1 MPSSFLSST
10 SAICEVGGRGS
21 SRCGGVPNEGRRG
34 VSRDRGTRWLEVV
47 FDLRSWLNADANGP
61 SSNVQEHHLLAK
73 FVPIHERAASTCNS
87 VDSELP
93 AGTVVES
100 KLRQRRA
107 LEPICFHWRGIH
119 SHKLP
124 ASISNCIFTNARP
137 WGSRGSSSPSRLIIA
152 ADLGL
157 TIDCIDS
164 NENLCDHAKNAHK
177 RLRAGCSLQGCR
189 ATTALM
195 EQVLKH

>member
-1 MPSSFLSST
+1 M
-10 SAICEVGGRGS
+10 
-21 SRCGGVPNEGRRG
+21 
-34 VSRDRGTRWLEVV
+34 
-47 FDLRSWLNADANGP
+47 ADANGP
-61 SSNVQEHHLLAK
+61 TRYCTVPGALAK
-73 FVPIHERAASTCNS
+73 FEPRTCRFHMHFRRFQM
-87 VDSELP
+87 P
-93 AGTVVES
+93 AGAVVES

-107 LEPICFHWRGIH
+107 LEPICFHWRGTSIL

-164 NENLCDHAKNAHK
+164 NENLCPHAKNAHS
-177 RLRAGCSLQGCR
+177 RLRAGLSLQGCR
-189 ATTALM
+189 ATTALL
-195 EQVLKH
+195 EQVQRQH

>member
-1 MPSSFLSST
+1 MSVPSSFLSST

-34 VSRDRGTRWLEVV
+34 VSRDRGTRWLEVAL
-47 FDLRSWLNADANGP
+47 DLRGRRQRSDKLLYRSPAVAPPFGEVCADSRTCRFHMQFRSRNCCR
-61 SSNVQEHHLLAK
+61 VQIA
-73 FVPIHERAASTCNS
+73 PTAR
-87 VDSELP
+87 
-93 AGTVVES
+93 AGTH
-100 KLRQRRA
+100 LFPLA
-107 LEPICFHWRGIH
+107 TGIH

-152 ADLGL
+152 AYLGL

-164 NENLCDHAKNAHK
+164 NENLCQHAKNAHHSPV
-177 RLRAGCSLQGCR
+177 CSLQRYR

-195 EQVLKH
+195 EQVQRQH

>member
-1 MPSSFLSST
+1 M
-10 SAICEVGGRGS
+10 
-21 SRCGGVPNEGRRG
+21 SRWTFV
-34 VSRDRGTRWLEVV
+34 
-47 FDLRSWLNADANGP
+47 ADDNGP
-61 SSNVQEHHLLAK
+61 TSYCTGRQRSHHLLAK
-73 FVPIHERAASTCNS
+73 FAPIHERAASTCNS

-93 AGTVVES
+93 AGTVVET

-107 LEPICFHWRGIH
+107 LEPICFHWRGTSIL

-164 NENLCDHAKNAHK
+164 NENLCPHAKNAHS
-177 RLRAGCSLQGCR
+177 RLRAGLSLQGCR
-189 ATTALM
+189 ATTALL
-195 EQVLKH
+195 EQVQRQH